1 MSETASATPDPAITN
16 FVNSTGLVRDITAA
30 RFYPLTGG
38 VSSDIWLVAAE
49 RKFCVKRALP
59 QLRVEA
65 EWFAP
70 VERSAYEAAWLKG
83 AAKTLPQAVPG
94 ILAED
99 PDAGIFAMDYLDPLQ
114 FPCWKAELLGGCIDQ
129 AVAAEVGSRLGR
141 IHSAFASDPHSPEHF
156 ATDAIFHSIRVE
168 PYLLATARADPR
180 FAHVLEDLAERT
192 SRTKRTVAH
201 GDISPKNILVGPR
214 RPGFPGRRMRLVWR
228 SGFRPCLLPQSPSV
242 KDDRSPWRCGKTC
255 SAHLLRLTRV
265 LSMSRS
271 IGSRSE
277 QVEQRAGIVTA
288 RPPAR
293 PHRWQVPGRIYHQRD
308 GQRPRAKGYGRPACR
323 LAANN
328 RRGVL
333 GMGGCDL
340 HGRRMNGYAD

>member
-168 PYLLATARADPR
+168 PYLLATARAHPR

-201 GDISPKNILVGPR
+201 GDISPKNILVGPDG
-214 RPGFPGRRMRLVWR
+214 PVFLDAECAWYGDPAFDLA
-228 SGFRPCLLPQSPSV
+228 FCLN
-242 KDDRSPWRCGKTC
+242 
-255 SAHLLRLTRV
+255 HLLLKTIAVPGARKDLLGAFARLTRSYLCQV
-265 LSMSRS
+265 DWEPP
-271 IGSRSE
+271 E
-277 QVEQRAGIVTA
+277 QVEQRAASLLPGLLLARIDGKSPVEYITSETDKDRVRRVT
-288 RPPAR
+288 
-293 PHRWQVPGRIYHQRD
+293 G
-308 GQRPRAKGYGRPACR
+308 GL
-323 LAANN
+323 LAALPQTIAAVSSAWAAAICT
-328 RRGVL
+328 G
-333 GMGGCDL
+333 D
-340 HGRRMNGYAD
+340 A